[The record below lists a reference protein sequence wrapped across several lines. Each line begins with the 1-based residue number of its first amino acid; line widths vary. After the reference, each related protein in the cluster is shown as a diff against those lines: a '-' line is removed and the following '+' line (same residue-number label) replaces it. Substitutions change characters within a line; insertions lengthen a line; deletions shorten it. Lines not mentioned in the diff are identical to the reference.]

1 MMNILNARTLNPI
14 ESLVNTLLPKHWRE
28 LYRLYRNHK
37 WDINDEGDL
46 LISHARISGR
56 YETYAPD
63 GLGCLQTSNLLTT
76 EGCNL
81 LLSVGLAGGT
91 QVGTWYL
98 APFSGNITVADTLTA
113 ATFASGTTELTT
125 QYSEAS
131 RVAYQE
137 SVPASKS
144 TNNIANPAVFTSA
157 VDDVNIWG
165 IGLLSASTKG
175 STSGTLLS
183 VAKYSTV
190 RNLPVT
196 GDTLGVKYTLTLANA

>member
-1 MMNILNARTLNPI
+1 MNVFNAHTINPI
-14 ESLVNTLLPKHWRE
+14 AGLVNALLPKHWRE

-37 WDINDEGDL
+37 WDINDDGDL
-46 LISHARISGR
+46 LIGHAKFSGR
-56 YETYAPD
+56 YETHAPD
-63 GLGCLQTSNLLTT
+63 GLGCVQTSNLLTT

-81 LLSVGLAGGT
+81 LLSVCLAGGS

-98 APFSGNITVADTLTA
+98 APFSGNVTVADTLTA

-125 QYSEAS
+125 QYTEAS

-144 TNNIANPAVFTSA
+144 TSNTANPAVFTSA

-165 IGLLSASTKG
+165 IGLLSTSTKG

-190 RNLPVT
+190 RNLPVA
-196 GDTLGVKYTLTLANA
+196 GDTLGVKYTLSLANA